1 MMKLDRFDRTDS
13 HREYSTV
20 QGPLVNMV
28 RRSARLITNEI
39 CPLAITVSILITM
52 PSLSTAVAQVR
63 KQTPGSEVTRA
74 ILDRTVD
81 PLQQLST
88 SLEAL
93 SKRVSPGVVQIFST
107 GYNLD
112 RDHEPRTTDLLSR
125 GKSVGSGIIIASD
138 GWIVTN
144 AHVVQGA
151 RRIRVRLS
159 QDVPPSR
166 SEDGTTRGAL
176 LEAKLVAAD
185 RDTDLALLKIDAT
198 ELPALELSDS
208 SDLKQGQ
215 LVLAFGSP
223 LGLDNSVSM
232 GVVSSVARQLDPDN
246 PTIYVQTDAA
256 INPGNSGGP
265 LVDTGGH
272 VVGITTRI
280 LTQSGGNE
288 GIGLAIP
295 SNVVRSVYKQVRSE
309 GHVHHHGIGVF
320 ARDLTPALASGLGL
334 DREGG
339 VLIEDVVPQSPA
351 ETSGLMPGDVVLKVN
366 GNPVQNIRQLALS
379 LYSYAVGEN
388 ATLEIRRDQQTRSYE
403 VPVIEKQDLQGSL
416 ADLVAKEQNRI
427 PELGIFALTLDEQLA
442 PFLPGL
448 RNRFGVVV
456 AGKESEGAY
465 LGESLMLGDI
475 IYFVNGTRVHG
486 VDSLRSTLDALKTA
500 DVIVLQVE
508 RLGSLRYVVLE
519 NDK

>member
-1 MMKLDRFDRTDS
+1 M
-13 HREYSTV
+13 
-20 QGPLVNMV
+20 NMAQ
-28 RRSARLITNEI
+28 RSARLITNTI

-52 PSLSTAVAQVR
+52 PSLSTAVAQTV
-63 KQTPGSEVTRA
+63 KQARVPEDTRG
-74 ILDRTVD
+74 ILNRTVD

-88 SLEAL
+88 SMEAL

-107 GYNLD
+107 GYNLE
-112 RDHEPRTTDLLSR
+112 RDHGAKTTDLLSR
-125 GKSVGSGIIIASD
+125 GSSVGSGIIIASD

-144 AHVVQGA
+144 AHVVQGG

-159 QDVPPSR
+159 QDVSR
-166 SEDGTTRGAL
+166 FPSEDGTTRRAL
-176 LEAKLVAAD
+176 YEAKLVAAD

-198 ELPALELSDS
+198 GLPALELSDS

-223 LGLDNSVSM
+223 LGLDNSVTM

-272 VVGITTRI
+272 VVGISTLI
-280 LTQSGGNE
+280 LSQSGGNE

-295 SNVVRSVYKQVRSE
+295 SNVVRNVYKQVRTE
-309 GHVHHHGIGVF
+309 GHVHHHGIGVY
-320 ARDLTPALASGLGL
+320 ARNITPTLALGLGL
-334 DREGG
+334 EREDG
-339 VLIEDVVPQSPA
+339 VLIEDVAPQSPA
-351 ETSGLMPGDVVLKVN
+351 ESSGLMPGDIVLAVN
-366 GNPVQNIRQLALS
+366 RNPVQNIRQLALG
-379 LYSYAVGEN
+379 LYSYAVGDK
-388 ATLEIRRDQQTRSYE
+388 ATLEIRRGQQTRSYE

-427 PELGIFALTLDEQLA
+427 PELGIFALTLDEKLV

-448 RNRFGVVV
+448 RNTFGVVV

-465 LGESLMLGDI
+465 LGESLMVGDI
-475 IYFVNGTRVHG
+475 IYFVNGTRVHS
-486 VDSLRSTLDALKTA
+486 VDSLRSTLDVLKTA
-500 DVIVLQVE
+500 EVIVLQVE
-508 RLGSLRYVVLE
+508 RAGSLHYVVLE